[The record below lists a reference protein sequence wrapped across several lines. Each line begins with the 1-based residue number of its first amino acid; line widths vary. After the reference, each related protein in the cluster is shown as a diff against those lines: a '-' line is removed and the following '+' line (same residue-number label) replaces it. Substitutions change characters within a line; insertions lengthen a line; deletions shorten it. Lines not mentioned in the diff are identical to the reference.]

1 MPELPEVETVVRH
14 LRPRLGGRLITGFT
28 AYWPKVTAPV
38 KPQRFAR
45 QVVGRTIE
53 RVRRRGKF
61 IILQLD
67 RGLVHVH
74 LRMTGRLLL
83 LPPGQTGDL
92 PHLTAAFTL
101 SGDDRLLF
109 RDVRKFGRIGYLESP
124 VSLEARL
131 GPEPL
136 SEEFT
141 PQVLRKMLAGRRRQI
156 KPLLLDQTFI
166 AGLGNI
172 YVDEVLFSA
181 GIHPL
186 SLASRLDARRATTL
200 HGAIREVLTDSIAH
214 NGTTIINFGYGD
226 NEAGG
231 FRERLLVFGRQEEP
245 CLVCATPL
253 VKTKV
258 AQRGTYLCPHC
269 QPA

>member
-14 LRPRLGGRLITGFT
+14 LRPRLEGRLITGFT
-28 AYWPKVTAPV
+28 AYWPKVTAPLE
-38 KPQRFAR
+38 PQHFAR
-45 QVVGRTIE
+45 QVAGRTIKD
-53 RVRRRGKF
+53 VRRRGKF
-61 IILQLD
+61 IIFQLD

-83 LPPGQTGDL
+83 LPAGQPGDL
-92 PHLTAAFTL
+92 PHLRAAFTL
-101 SGDDRLLF
+101 SGDERLVF

-124 VSLEARL
+124 ASLEARL

-136 SEEFT
+136 SKEFT
-141 PQVLRKMLAGRRRQI
+141 TRVLRKMLAGRRRQI
-156 KPLLLDQTFI
+156 KPLLLDQAFI

-172 YVDEVLFSA
+172 YVDEVLFMA

-186 SLASRLDARRATTL
+186 ILASRIDARRATAL
-200 HGAIREVLTDSIAH
+200 HGAIRKVLADSIAH

-226 NEAGG
+226 DEAGG
-231 FRERLLVFGRQEEP
+231 FRERLMVFGREEEP
-245 CLVCATPL
+245 CHVCATPL
-253 VKTKV
+253 VKTRV

-269 QPA
+269 QPH